1 MRYFD
6 KIETLGELK
15 KKFRGLALEHHPDHG
30 GDTRIMQE
38 IISEYQRLVKILLD
52 VKASPS
58 ENPAPSAPSKA
69 SPSEKCEAPR
79 FHCPY
84 QPTTAGGSNPHLLR
98 LATPAFSHKEMC
110 LLAKSLFVYAGLCG
124 KEDLREFYR
133 KLCRIIDPGQCRPY
147 CDYSFNRKVAMQ
159 SLKLMRTKIL
169 KRTFTSYLWNL
180 FKTSQANLQKAA

>member
-6 KIETLGELK
+6 EIKTLGELK
-15 KKFRGLALEHHPDHG
+15 KKFRSLALEHHPDHG

-38 IISEYQRLVKILLD
+38 IISEYQKLVNIFAD
-52 VKASPS
+52 AKAS
-58 ENPAPSAPSKA
+58 APHDA
-69 SPSEKCEAPR
+69 SR

-84 QPTTAGGSNPHLLR
+84 KPTTAGGANPDLLR
-98 LATPAFSHKEMC
+98 LATPLFSHKEMC

-147 CDYSFNRKVAMQ
+147 CDYSFNRKVAIQ
-159 SLKLMRTKIL
+159 SLKLMHTKVL
-169 KRTFTSYLWNL
+169 KRVFTSYLWGL
-180 FKTSQANLQKAA
+180 FKASQANLQKTA